1 MTGVHTAGAHRFDSI
16 YVDEARTLCH
26 EVVAARGET
35 WLTVE
40 ELSRILNAF
49 GLPVAPSAVV
59 RSVAEA
65 AATASIIGYPVV
77 LKIADQSDAR
87 AGRSGRIRTHVSNER
102 AVASA
107 FEEITARCRNE
118 GQSGAGLPVVVQP
131 LLAGVATVLGVVDG
145 GSFGPLVA
153 FALGSGDLEPVH
165 DMALRRPP
173 CTPRDADVL
182 MQSVR
187 CYPLLLGRPG
197 LGPAD
202 VDALRE
208 VILRVSLLGRL
219 VLELRELVLDQVMVL
234 PAGHGCRIIDA
245 RARVGPPSTHKQ
257 AA

>member
-1 MTGVHTAGAHRFDSI
+1 VTGVHTAGEHRFDSI
-16 YVDEARTLCH
+16 YVDEARALCH

-35 WLTVE
+35 WLTVD
-40 ELSRILNAF
+40 ELSRVLNAF

-59 RSVAEA
+59 QSVAEA

-77 LKIADQSDAR
+77 LKIADESAAR
-87 AGRSGRIRTHVSNER
+87 TRQSGRIRAQVSNER

-107 FEEITARCRNE
+107 FEEITARCRSQ
-118 GQSGAGLPVVVQP
+118 GQSGARLAVVVQP
-131 LLAGVATVLGVVDG
+131 LLPGVATVLGVVDG

-197 LGPAD
+197 VGPAD

-208 VILRVSLLGRL
+208 VILRVSLLARL
-219 VLELRELVLDQVMVL
+219 VREVRELVLDQVMIL

-245 RARVGPPSTHKQ
+245 RARVGPPATHNP

>member
-1 MTGVHTAGAHRFDSI
+1 MTGVHIAGEHRFDSI
-16 YVDEARTLCH
+16 YVDEARALCH

-35 WLTVE
+35 WLTGE

-59 RSVAEA
+59 RSAAEA

-77 LKIADQSDAR
+77 LKIADESDAQTPQ
-87 AGRSGRIRTHVSNER
+87 SGRLRAQVSNEG

-107 FEEITARCRNE
+107 FEAITARCR
-118 GQSGAGLPVVVQP
+118 QRPSARLTVVVQP
-131 LLAGVATVLGVVDG
+131 LIPGVATVLGVVDG

-202 VDALRE
+202 LDALRE
-208 VILRVSLLGRL
+208 LILRVSLLGRL
-219 VLELRELVLDQVMVL
+219 VLELRELVLDQVMIL

-245 RARVGPPSTHKQ
+245 RARVGPPATHKP